1 LGVITLKLDDT
12 IEGRLRK
19 RAADLY
25 GATRGA
31 LSRAVEDAL
40 TTWLSSGPSPVE
52 KESRVAYI
60 ALRGG
65 RRVLE
70 ASSLRE
76 LAKLLEKTG
85 TDPRDVEIR
94 SAPEASGIEKLGL
107 RVSHRAA

>member
-40 TTWLSSGPSPVE
+40 TIWLSAGPSPVE
-52 KESRVAYI
+52 KEAPVAYI

-76 LAKLLEKTG
+76 LAKLLGRAG

-107 RVSHRAA
+107 RVSHRVA